1 MILTFDG
8 LSPERLIKDDR
19 LENFHRMMEYGC
31 FGQLDFGEYGSQSIT
46 AFHSFCLQAIRQG
59 KRAIMAGAIPES
71 LANDA
76 DGILYKVQ
84 GSFEGDIG
92 NIIGSQFATID
103 DRLSEGNWD
112 IIFLS
117 GISQQLIHNSQFREF
132 NPGDFL
138 AEYQYSLDLQLGNT
152 LKLIN
157 DNFVILVVSTSVF
170 SPDLLGS
177 FILAGSNNPINGE
190 LKGVK
195 LNDLIVTLCDFG
207 GLDKLEDMPGT
218 SLVAGV
224 SLEDISSGELTEEEE
239 AILRERLSGLG
250 YIS

>member
-1 MILTFDG
+1 MGCHLR
-8 LSPERLIKDDR
+8 SLIEDDR
-19 LENFHRMMEYGC
+19 LENIHRLMEYGC
-31 FGQLDFGEYGSQSIT
+31 YGHLEIGQDGSQFFT
-46 AFHSFCLQAIRQG
+46 AFHSFCLQAVRQG
-59 KRAIMAGAIPES
+59 QRAIMAGAIPES
-71 LANDA
+71 IANDA
-76 DGILYKVQ
+76 DGIFYKVQ

-112 IIFLS
+112 CIVLS
-117 GISQQLIHNSQFREF
+117 GISQQLIHNYQFREF
-132 NPGDFL
+132 NPGEFL
-138 AEYQYSLDLQLGNT
+138 AEYQYYLDSQLGNT

-170 SPDLLGS
+170 SPDLLGN

-190 LKGVK
+190 LNGVK
-195 LNDLIVTLCDFG
+195 LIDLIATLYDFG
-207 GLDKLEDMPGT
+207 GLDKLEGMPGT

-224 SLEDISSGELTEEEE
+224 SLEDISAGELTEEEE